1 MDESTPIEA
10 TPFSYLIPSFADDED
25 NLMENISSPTFQG
38 VTPLQTVDDETPY
51 TTPPPIPQASPLQ
64 PANEE
69 NYNTPTPSQPLLL
82 ATPLSFVPPSD
93 ESNIVDVDPSIGPIK
108 RGRGRPKGSKN
119 SKPSKKKLET
129 SHPNNEVV
137 VSGQNDETHNNT
149 SLSPHPPLVATNLQA
164 IVPYDHL
171 DNNSLADDDAA
182 PSSDAIKRGRGR
194 PKGSSVK
201 KLKPNNPDDKMVI
214 FCPSFDSMITEEEK
228 ENGNEEL
235 VDSVRMRF
243 NAVCRRLGHVSSEK
257 AVVTTAF
264 SIFNKQGVRTNKKK
278 RVGPVPGVKPGDI
291 FYFWG
296 EMCLAGLHTQ
306 MPAGID
312 YLLTKDGAAEG
323 LTTSVVTSVGHYN
336 DRTDELHTLV
346 YTGQGGT
353 CKDGKP
359 RDQELTRGNLA
370 LVASQK
376 KGNEVRVI
384 RGVEDPS
391 DKKGKV
397 YIYDGLYVVTH
408 YWIEKGTTGFNEFK
422 FNLVRQQDQPPGFAT
437 WKLAEELMKCGSSN
451 QLRKGFVFGDIS
463 LGLEA
468 LPVLIVN
475 EVDEND
481 KEWPLDFNY
490 RVSSKNL
497 SMMIVPNHQSTGCNN
512 TCKGG
517 QSCGDPMCS
526 CIQRNGGELQYDNRI
541 LLYRRPMI
549 YECSDLCACPAD
561 CKNRLTQSGLK
572 LRLEVFKTKS
582 CGWGLRSWE
591 PIRAGTFI
599 CELVG
604 TAKGRDE
611 IEEDDEYVFDTSRV
625 YKTFRW
631 NYEPELVG
639 EDCWD
644 QVSEVY
650 KLRSEI
656 LVSARAFGNVSRFMN
671 HSCLANVMWQ
681 PVEYEKDG
689 QPLVHVAFFAKR
701 HIPPLTELRH
711 DYGMSYDTGEI
722 DEGGSRVF
730 TGKRVCLCGS
740 ENCRGFFESCTSRVY
755 KNFWWNYEPELVGET
770 VGTKSLKFINFSQKS
785 WLVGERL
792 VTLVGSYTI
801 ANVMWQPVEFE
812 KDGQPSV
819 RIAFFAKRHI
829 PPLTELRYDY
839 EISYDT
845 GEVDEDGSMVFRGKR
860 VCLCG
865 SGNCRGSFEWNYE
878 PELVGEDCW
887 YEASEVYKLRSEIL
901 VSARAIGNVSRLLTI
916 AARLTLCGSLLSL
929 KRMANQPSV
938 CIAFFAKRHI
948 PPLTELR
955 DNYGMYYNTGEV
967 DEDGSMVFRGKMG
980 LLTWFRKLQL
990 AEYTQLTKKLRNY
1003 PKTRKPHVHSSTGL
1017 VTTNQTCI
1025 CSQYVICSM

>member
-730 TGKRVCLCGS
+730 TG
-740 ENCRGFFESCTSRVY
+740 FTFAIDEST
-755 KNFWWNYEPELVGET
+755 
-770 VGTKSLKFINFSQKS
+770 
-785 WLVGERL
+785 
-792 VTLVGSYTI
+792 
-801 ANVMWQPVEFE
+801 PVEATPFSYLI
-812 KDGQPSV
+812 PS
-819 RIAFFAKRHI
+819 FADNYDNHQMENISSPTSQVVTPLQSPNRCMRSLTQQHLPFLKPHRFNLLMTKTTTHQR
-829 PPLTELRYDY
+829 PLTQGR
-839 EISYDT
+839 I
-845 GEVDEDGSMVFRGKR
+845 
-860 VCLCG
+860 
-865 SGNCRGSFEWNYE
+865 
-878 PELVGEDCW
+878 
-887 YEASEVYKLRSEIL
+887 
-901 VSARAIGNVSRLLTI
+901 
-916 AARLTLCGSLLSL
+916 
-929 KRMANQPSV
+929 
-938 CIAFFAKRHI
+938 
-948 PPLTELR
+948 
-955 DNYGMYYNTGEV
+955 
-967 DEDGSMVFRGKMG
+967 
-980 LLTWFRKLQL
+980 
-990 AEYTQLTKKLRNY
+990 
-1003 PKTRKPHVHSSTGL
+1003 
-1017 VTTNQTCI
+1017 
-1025 CSQYVICSM
+1025 

>member
-64 PANEE
+64 PTNEE

-93 ESNIVDVDPSIGPIK
+93 ESNTVDVDPSIGPIK

-119 SKPSKKKLET
+119 SKPSKKKLGT

-164 IVPYDHL
+164 IVPYDHS

-296 EMCLAGLHTQ
+296 EMCLVGLHTQ

-437 WKLAEELMKCGSSN
+437 WRLAEELMKCGSSN

-468 LPVLIVN
+468 LPVPIVN

-497 SMMIVPNHQSTGCNN
+497 SMMIIPNHQSTGCNN

-526 CIQRNGGELQYDNRI
+526 CIQRNGGQLQYDNRI

-599 CELVG
+599 CELVD
-604 TAKGRDE
+604 TVKERDE

-625 YKTFRW
+625 YKKFRW

-656 LVSARAFGNVSRFMN
+656 LVSARAFGNRSMK
-671 HSCLANVMWQ
+671 A
-681 PVEYEKDG
+681 E
-689 QPLVHVAFFAKR
+689 A
-701 HIPPLTELRH
+701 
-711 DYGMSYDTGEI
+711 
-722 DEGGSRVF
+722 
-730 TGKRVCLCGS
+730 
-740 ENCRGFFESCTSRVY
+740 GF
-755 KNFWWNYEPELVGET
+755 L
-770 VGTKSLKFINFSQKS
+770 Q
-785 WLVGERL
+785 
-792 VTLVGSYTI
+792 
-801 ANVMWQPVEFE
+801 
-812 KDGQPSV
+812 DGQPSV

-845 GEVDEDGSMVFRGKR
+845 GEVDEDGSMVFRGGTMNRNLWVKT
-860 VCLCG
+860 
-865 SGNCRGSFEWNYE
+865 
-878 PELVGEDCW
+878 VGM
-887 YEASEVYKLRSEIL
+887 KP
-901 VSARAIGNVSRLLTI
+901 
-916 AARLTLCGSLLSL
+916 L
-929 KRMANQPSV
+929 KMANQPSI

-967 DEDGSMVFRGKMG
+967 DEDRSMVFRGTSRVYKN
-980 LLTWFRKLQL
+980 FRLSYEPEL
-990 AEYTQLTKKLRNY
+990 VGEDCWDEVSEVYKLRSEILVMRERLVTCSANVMWQPVEFEKDGQPLVRIAFFAKRHIPPLTEVRY
-1003 PKTRKPHVHSSTGL
+1003 DYGMSYDTGEVDEDGSMIFRGFTFAIDESTPIEATPFSYLIPSFADNDNHQMENISSPTSQVVTPLQSPNGPIKRGRGRCNGMSYDTGKVDEDGNMIFRGKRGWRIKMSSSSKTAAFVRHEIFVKTPQILRAICFMQLVTGL
-1017 VTTNQTCI
+1017 GRQRIMDALT
-1025 CSQYVICSM
+1025 S

>member
-10 TPFSYLIPSFADDED
+10 TPFSYLIPSFADDD
-25 NLMENISSPTFQG
+25 NHQMENIPSPTSQM
-38 VTPLQTVDDETPY
+38 VTTLQTVDEETPY

-64 PANEE
+64 SANEE

-93 ESNIVDVDPSIGPIK
+93 ESNTVDVDPSIGPIK
-108 RGRGRPKGSKN
+108 RGRGRPKSSKN

-164 IVPYDHL
+164 IVPYDHS

-278 RVGPVPGVKPGDI
+278 RVGPLPGVKPGDI

-296 EMCLAGLHTQ
+296 EMCLVGLHTQ

-468 LPVLIVN
+468 LPVPIVN

-481 KEWPLDFNY
+481 KESPLDFNY

-599 CELVG
+599 CEFVG

-689 QPLVHVAFFAKR
+689 QPLVHIAFFAKR
-701 HIPPLTELRH
+701 HLPPLTELRY

-730 TGKRVCLCGS
+730 TGKRACLCGS
-740 ENCRGFFESCTSRVY
+740 ENCRG
-755 KNFWWNYEPELVGET
+755 
-770 VGTKSLKFINFSQKS
+770 
-785 WLVGERL
+785 
-792 VTLVGSYTI
+792 
-801 ANVMWQPVEFE
+801 
-812 KDGQPSV
+812 
-819 RIAFFAKRHI
+819 
-829 PPLTELRYDY
+829 
-839 EISYDT
+839 
-845 GEVDEDGSMVFRGKR
+845 
-860 VCLCG
+860 
-865 SGNCRGSFEWNYE
+865 SFE
-878 PELVGEDCW
+878 
-887 YEASEVYKLRSEIL
+887 
-901 VSARAIGNVSRLLTI
+901 
-916 AARLTLCGSLLSL
+916 
-929 KRMANQPSV
+929 
-938 CIAFFAKRHI
+938 
-948 PPLTELR
+948 
-955 DNYGMYYNTGEV
+955 
-967 DEDGSMVFRGKMG
+967 
-980 LLTWFRKLQL
+980 
-990 AEYTQLTKKLRNY
+990 
-1003 PKTRKPHVHSSTGL
+1003 
-1017 VTTNQTCI
+1017 
-1025 CSQYVICSM
+1025 

>member
-164 IVPYDHL
+164 IVPYDHS

-296 EMCLAGLHTQ
+296 EMCLVGLHTQ

-359 RDQELTRGNLA
+359 RDQMCRSDVFLYSKKRRRVTVCVGLVVKGYSQKMGIDYDEIFSPVVKMSSIRVVLGLAASLDLEVEQMDVKTAFLHGNLEE
-370 LVASQK
+370 
-376 KGNEVRVI
+376 EVYMEQPEGYVQ
-384 RGVEDPS
+384 
-391 DKKGKV
+391 KGKEKLV
-397 YIYDGLYVVTH
+397 CRLKKSLYGL
-408 YWIEKGTTGFNEFK
+408 KQAP
-422 FNLVRQQDQPPGFAT
+422 RQ
-437 WKLAEELMKCGSSN
+437 WYMK
-451 QLRKGFVFGDIS
+451 
-463 LGLEA
+463 
-468 LPVLIVN
+468 
-475 EVDEND
+475 
-481 KEWPLDFNY
+481 FNY
-490 RVSSKNL
+490 RNFDILPSSKYFPHRFTQGQGNTTVTFRCAVCL
-497 SMMIVPNHQSTGCNN
+497 SH
-512 TCKGG
+512 
-517 QSCGDPMCS
+517 
-526 CIQRNGGELQYDNRI
+526 QYDNRI

-591 PIRAGTFI
+591 PIQAGTFI

-639 EDCWD
+639 ED
-644 QVSEVY
+644 Y
-650 KLRSEI
+650 
-656 LVSARAFGNVSRFMN
+656 
-671 HSCLANVMWQ
+671 
-681 PVEYEKDG
+681 
-689 QPLVHVAFFAKR
+689 
-701 HIPPLTELRH
+701 
-711 DYGMSYDTGEI
+711 
-722 DEGGSRVF
+722 
-730 TGKRVCLCGS
+730 
-740 ENCRGFFESCTSRVY
+740 
-755 KNFWWNYEPELVGET
+755 
-770 VGTKSLKFINFSQKS
+770 
-785 WLVGERL
+785 
-792 VTLVGSYTI
+792 
-801 ANVMWQPVEFE
+801 
-812 KDGQPSV
+812 
-819 RIAFFAKRHI
+819 
-829 PPLTELRYDY
+829 
-839 EISYDT
+839 
-845 GEVDEDGSMVFRGKR
+845 
-860 VCLCG
+860 
-865 SGNCRGSFEWNYE
+865 
-878 PELVGEDCW
+878 CW

-901 VSARAIGNVSRLLTI
+901 VSARAIGNVSRL
-916 AARLTLCGSLLSL
+916 
-929 KRMANQPSV
+929 
-938 CIAFFAKRHI
+938 
-948 PPLTELR
+948 
-955 DNYGMYYNTGEV
+955 
-967 DEDGSMVFRGKMG
+967 
-980 LLTWFRKLQL
+980 
-990 AEYTQLTKKLRNY
+990 
-1003 PKTRKPHVHSSTGL
+1003 
-1017 VTTNQTCI
+1017 
-1025 CSQYVICSM
+1025 